1 MDVFIK
7 ASSIGEKLGD
17 NFSAYGSLT
26 QSNKINLTRV
36 DLLGGTV
43 ITFSENESSIFIES
57 LDVKTTVIQFN
68 INNQKNIT
76 FSAKD
81 LYDSSYREINEE
93 TGQIEPFTEG
103 IFSIHLIEEIS
114 ESIIGDRILLDFL
127 DKSIPFTISYIESVP
142 EESAFIKIGYFS
154 TVEQDGLLPGPV
166 FYFKYYSDQS
176 ISPSLEIHDEDN
188 HAFYIVSKENGDQ
201 DFKIKEFADTDAF
214 YTVF

>member
-1 MDVFIK
+1 MEIFIK
-7 ASSIGEKLGD
+7 ASSMGEKLGD
-17 NFSAYGSLT
+17 NFSVYGSLT
-26 QSNKINLTRV
+26 PSNKTNITRV
-36 DLLGGTV
+36 DLLGGIV
-43 ITFSENESSIFIES
+43 IAFSTNESLIFIDP
-57 LDVKTTVIQFN
+57 LDVKITPIQFN
-68 INNQKNIT
+68 INYQKNIT

-93 TGQIEPFTEG
+93 TGEVEPFTEG
-103 IFSIHLIEEIS
+103 IFSTHLIEEIS
-114 ESIIGDRILLDFL
+114 ESIVGDRILLDFL

-154 TVEQDGLLPGPV
+154 IVEQDGLLPGPV

-176 ISPSLEIHDEDN
+176 IPPSLEIHDENN

-201 DFKIKEFADTDAF
+201 VFKIKEFADTDAF

>member
-1 MDVFIK
+1 M
-7 ASSIGEKLGD
+7 GEKLGD
-17 NFSAYGSLT
+17 NFSVYGSLT
-26 QSNKINLTRV
+26 PSNKTNITRV
-36 DLLGGTV
+36 DLLGGIV
-43 ITFSENESSIFIES
+43 IAFSTNESLIFIDP
-57 LDVKTTVIQFN
+57 LDVKITPIQFN
-68 INNQKNIT
+68 INYQKNIT

-93 TGQIEPFTEG
+93 TGEVEPFAEG
-103 IFSIHLIEEIS
+103 IFSTHLIEEIS
-114 ESIIGDRILLDFL
+114 ESIVGDRILLDFL

-154 TVEQDGLLPGPV
+154 IVEQDGLLPGPV

-176 ISPSLEIHDEDN
+176 IPPSLEIHDENN

-201 DFKIKEFADTDAF
+201 VFKIKEFADTDAF